1 MHLCPN
7 TVSGSLVVWDGMEKP
22 ERKGKLLQFTLHL
35 CLDICGLAYMGLDL
49 RLLLGLESRRWAE
62 PEYGGFREFL
72 IFPISNPEPS

>member
-1 MHLCPN
+1 
-7 TVSGSLVVWDGMEKP
+7 
-22 ERKGKLLQFTLHL
+22 
-35 CLDICGLAYMGLDL
+35 MGLDL